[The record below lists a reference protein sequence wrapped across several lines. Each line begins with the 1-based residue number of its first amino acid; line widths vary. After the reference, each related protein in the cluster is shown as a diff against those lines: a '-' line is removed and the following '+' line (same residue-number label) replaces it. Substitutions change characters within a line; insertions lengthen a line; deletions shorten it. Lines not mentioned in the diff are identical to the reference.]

1 MSLFAPVGSAGSKE
15 DGVVIF
21 DITPHKI
28 ALCLLIQIFAPSSH
42 HAVPFPFQSVTHHNR
57 LGLLLFSLTK
67 SCEDFLEP
75 PLEELINQ
83 LNTVGGLVN
92 NWLGEHLTSSLSVL
106 CSPDDLFNFFD
117 KLRSVIAAP
126 EGSNVEDDQIFLDQ
140 DSHLGVFLRCCILA
154 FNMLTFE
161 GVCHLLTNLAAY
173 CNSTDSAYEL
183 AEGDDFGN
191 ETEMLDS
198 LDTDMD
204 LRTAVFGKCTHEFQS
219 EAHPGESSSLTFPA
233 QNLLYG
239 SAEDNYLREEDNIG
253 VLRSKWQVEGY
264 LNMQADY
271 LEKDASSFPLN
282 SFNAV
287 LTQLQKLAPEF
298 HRARYLQYLNAL
310 HHDDYVAA
318 LDNLHGYFDCSAGM
332 EGLFTRSSSP
342 RSDILVGR
350 YETALL
356 CLGTMHSHFGHS
368 KKALEVISLTVPLL
382 LQNND
387 DSCLAFTLAAICNL
401 LSEIGISSRIEIIG
415 SPFSLGTSTGLGTP
429 LSTQQQLLVLLKR
442 SLKRADSQKLTSLLA
457 FNHLALAKFDLK
469 HVKRPLLSFGPK
481 ASTKL
486 RTCPIEVCKEL
497 RLSSHVL
504 TEFGSDGLS
513 LLSDNGVFST
523 SWTKNLAAVNNLW
536 LADAI
541 KSKCSSVNDFD
552 IFQFLAQPS
561 PVPRSVLQLAGSSY
575 LLRATAWEHYGS
587 APLVRMNAL
596 VYATCFAD
604 AASSSE
610 LSLAYMK
617 LIQQLA
623 CFKGYSEAFGALKL
637 AEEKFPSVSKSRI
650 QLLKLQ
656 LLHERSLH
664 RGHLKFAQQ
673 VCDEFGVL
681 ASCVS
686 GVDMELKTE
695 ASLRHARTL
704 LASNQFS
711 QAAAVAN
718 SLFCTCYKYNMQVE
732 NATVLL
738 LLAEI
743 HKKSG
748 NTVLGLPY
756 ALASLSFCKSFNFN
770 LLEASATLTLA
781 ELWLSLGPSHA
792 RRALSLVHRTLPM
805 MLGHGGLELRARA
818 NIAVAKC
825 HLSDPI
831 FKDPSIVLD
840 PLSQA
845 AEELQILE
853 YHEMAAEAFY
863 LMAMVYSKIGM
874 LGKREEA
881 AASFKKHVCAL
892 ENPRDEEDSL
902 AYMLQQV
909 RCNWYGS
916 TALSCVT
923 AFPRCACE
931 FQFS

>member
-1 MSLFAPVGSAGSKE
+1 
-15 DGVVIF
+15 
-21 DITPHKI
+21 
-28 ALCLLIQIFAPSSH
+28 
-42 HAVPFPFQSVTHHNR
+42 
-57 LGLLLFSLTK
+57 
-67 SCEDFLEP
+67 
-75 PLEELINQ
+75 
-83 LNTVGGLVN
+83 
-92 NWLGEHLTSSLSVL
+92 
-106 CSPDDLFNFFD
+106 
-117 KLRSVIAAP
+117 
-126 EGSNVEDDQIFLDQ
+126 
-140 DSHLGVFLRCCILA
+140 
-154 FNMLTFE
+154 
-161 GVCHLLTNLAAY
+161 
-173 CNSTDSAYEL
+173 
-183 AEGDDFGN
+183 
-191 ETEMLDS
+191 
-198 LDTDMD
+198 
-204 LRTAVFGKCTHEFQS
+204 
-219 EAHPGESSSLTFPA
+219 
-233 QNLLYG
+233 
-239 SAEDNYLREEDNIG
+239 
-253 VLRSKWQVEGY
+253 
-264 LNMQADY
+264 
-271 LEKDASSFPLN
+271 
-282 SFNAV
+282 
-287 LTQLQKLAPEF
+287 
-298 HRARYLQYLNAL
+298 
-310 HHDDYVAA
+310 
-318 LDNLHGYFDCSAGM
+318 
-332 EGLFTRSSSP
+332 
-342 RSDILVGR
+342 
-350 YETALL
+350 
-356 CLGTMHSHFGHS
+356 
-368 KKALEVISLTVPLL
+368 LTVPLL

-513 LLSDNGVFST
+513 LRNKV
-523 SWTKNLAAVNNLW
+523 K
-536 LADAI
+536 I
-541 KSKCSSVNDFD
+541 SS
-552 IFQFLAQPS
+552 FLAQPS

-587 APLVRMNAL
+587 APLGSNECVGLLQPAL
-596 VYATCFAD
+596 PMLQ
-604 AASSSE
+604 E

-743 HKKSG
+743 HKQVVHSANRSIQIYSK
-748 NTVLGLPY
+748 
-756 ALASLSFCKSFNFN
+756 FCY
-770 LLEASATLTLA
+770 LTLA
-781 ELWLSLGPSHA
+781 ELWFSLGPSHA

-805 MLGHGGLELRARA
+805 ILCHGGLELRARA

-831 FKDPSIVLD
+831 SLYCAGS
-840 PLSQA
+840 LSQA

-881 AASFKKHVCAL
+881 AASFKKHVAAS
-892 ENPRDEEDSL
+892 E
-902 AYMLQQV
+902 MH
-909 RCNWYGS
+909 WYGS

-923 AFPRCACE
+923 AFPRCACK